1 MNDRPVSPAG
11 SAGSSAGSAGSPAG
25 GAGPGVALPAAGTRV
40 LVHGLGRFGG
50 GREAVRYLARRGCQV
65 RIADKSAGDDL
76 LAVRQ
81 SLQDLPNGVPP
92 LDWQLGR
99 EDEALLDGIEL
110 FVANPA
116 VPDHHPLLLAARAR
130 GIAVTQEVDL
140 FLAGYPGTVLAVTGT
155 NGKSTTSTLL
165 HAALQRGGLDAL
177 LGGNIGNSLLADE
190 AQWRIGQIAVLE
202 ISSFQLDRLDP
213 RARVHGAVFTRVLKD
228 HVDRHGTLAA
238 YHQAKGRLAAIA
250 TDFVVH
256 GAEDPVAAAYPTS
269 AARRLRFAMT
279 EPAPDSIGLQDGFVA
294 VRLGRASAEPIVH
307 REALRLLGEFQVENV
322 MAASAAARCVG
333 TAPHAIGLSMANAS
347 PLPFRLQLIAVVGG
361 VRVYDNGVSTEIES
375 TRSALQAIGGRIH
388 WVGGGK
394 SKDGDYATV
403 AAGVLPYIT
412 AAHLFGS
419 SAAPLQAAIAGR
431 CTTTV
436 QTTLAEALAAA
447 FTAAAPGDSV
457 LFSPAFASFDQYPN
471 FRARALEFHAWLASR
486 RAQATATS

>member
-1 MNDRPVSPAG
+1 MNPPAHV
-11 SAGSSAGSAGSPAG
+11 PAPEDVRLP
-25 GAGPGVALPAAGTRV
+25 GPGTSV

-50 GREAVRYLARRGCQV
+50 GREAVCYLARRGCRV

-81 SLQDLPNGVPP
+81 SMQDLPQ

-99 EDEALLDGIEL
+99 EDEALLDGVQL

-140 FLAGYPGTVLAVTGT
+140 FLAAYPGRVLAVTGT

-165 HAALQRGGLDAL
+165 HAGLQRGGMDAL
-177 LGGNIGNSLLADE
+177 LGGNIGHSLLADE
-190 AQWRIGQIAVLE
+190 AQWRAGQVAVLE
-202 ISSFQLDRLDP
+202 ISSFQLERLDP
-213 RARVHGAVFTRVLKD
+213 RSRVHGAVFTRVLKD

-238 YHQAKGRLAAIA
+238 YHDAKGRLAGFAEA
-250 TDFVVH
+250 FVVH
-256 GAEDPVAAAYPTS
+256 AADDPVAAAYES
-269 AARRLRFAMT
+269 RAARRLRFAPT
-279 EPAPDSIGLQDGFVA
+279 EPAPDSIGLVGDFGGGFIA
-294 VRLGRASAEPIVH
+294 VRLGRGPAEPIVH
-307 REALRLLGEFQVENV
+307 QGALRLLGEFQVENV
-322 MAASAAARCVG
+322 MAACGALRCLG
-333 TAPHAIGLSMANAS
+333 IAPHALGIAMANAA

-375 TRSALQAIGGRIH
+375 TRSALRALGGRIH

-403 AAGVLPYIT
+403 ANGVVPDI
-412 AAHLFGS
+412 ASAHLFG
-419 SAAPLQAAIAGR
+419 AAALPLQDAIAGR
-431 CTTTV
+431 RPTAAH
-436 QTTLAEALAAA
+436 TTLKEALASA
-447 FTAAAPGDSV
+447 FATAAPGDAI

-471 FRARALEFHAWLASR
+471 FRARALEFHAWLSSR
-486 RAQATATS
+486 RAAGEASG

>member
-1 MNDRPVSPAG
+1 MNDHPPSPA
-11 SAGSSAGSAGSPAG
+11 STTSSTSTPSTGTAWPDVGR
-25 GAGPGVALPAAGTRV
+25 PAAGTRV

-50 GREAVRYLARRGCQV
+50 GREAVRYLARRGCRV
-65 RIADKSAGDDL
+65 RIADKSAGEDL
-76 LAVRQ
+76 LAVRH
-81 SLQDLPNGVPP
+81 SLQDLPADVPP

-99 EDEALLDGIEL
+99 EDEDLLAGIEL

-116 VPDHHPLLLAARAR
+116 VPDHHALLVAARAR

-140 FLAGYPGTVLAVTGT
+140 FLAAYPGTVLAVTGT

-165 HAALQRGGLDAL
+165 HAALQRGGMDAL

-190 AQWRIGQIAVLE
+190 AQWRKGQFAVLE

-250 TDFVVH
+250 TDFLVH
-256 GAEDPVAAAYPTS
+256 GAEDPVAAAYAS
-269 AARRLRFAMT
+269 NAARRLRFAMT
-279 EPAPDSIGLQDGFVA
+279 EPAPDSIGLQHGFVA
-294 VRLGRASAEPIVH
+294 LRLGRGPAERIVH

-333 TAPHAIGLSMANAS
+333 AAPHAIGLSMASAS

-361 VRVYDNGVSTEIES
+361 VRVFDNGVSTEVES

-403 AAGVLPYIT
+403 AAGVVPHIT

-431 CTTTV
+431 CPTTV
-436 QTTLAEALAAA
+436 QNTLAEALNAA
-447 FTAAAPGDSV
+447 FATAAPGDSV